1 MCAAGAVHSA
11 VCARQSGRV
20 RAAKRCTSHQ
30 SAHPLFTISFLRRVK
45 AAQVAASWRS
55 TTGGPC
61 APSIIDGL
69 LPAGP
74 QGRHPG
80 VLWEVPILWFNVVQI
95 IRTSYK
101 RHLEPTP
108 KIPDGSLSPRDCG
121 KRKQALEGSLWR
133 APGRHSV
140 ETDAGASERDA
151 RSSAKPTTPQTQ
163 TKLKGLARTRV
174 FCLSL
179 RASRRSCSE
188 A

>member
-30 SAHPLFTISFLRRVK
+30 SAHPVFTISFLRRVK

-108 KIPDGSLSPRDCG
+108 TILPKEPTGRCRLVTVGKGSRHLREACG
-121 KRKQALEGSLWR
+121 VLQEGTAWRRTRALRSGTPEVQPNRRLRKRKQS
-133 APGRHSV
+133 
-140 ETDAGASERDA
+140 
-151 RSSAKPTTPQTQ
+151 
-163 TKLKGLARTRV
+163 
-174 FCLSL
+174 
-179 RASRRSCSE
+179 
-188 A
+188 